1 MNKPHSFSL
10 ETIYIGR
17 QTSKCPKQMLNKHC
31 LFFIKQKIY
40 FLIKCVMFYTPLSFY
55 SAKDY
60 PNGPRKLA
68 KAQAN
73 MKSTS
78 KMGDQK
84 IKALI
89 NLTTQ
94 LY

>member
-1 MNKPHSFSL
+1 
-10 ETIYIGR
+10 
-17 QTSKCPKQMLNKHC
+17 
-31 LFFIKQKIY
+31 
-40 FLIKCVMFYTPLSFY
+40 MFYTPLSFY